1 MIEEKKKVNRP
12 LVYAILGVTLLVL
25 AVSGSAYAFFA
36 ASATNA
42 NAISGKTLDVK
53 LSITSLTKVSAGTG
67 DLIPI
72 YDGTVSGHETQLS
85 NAVTSAKVTG
95 KTDCIDNNG
104 YTVCQVYELKIGNA
118 GSNDTKINT
127 EITVNGGTNVKW
139 AKMTDRNTPAAGTAN
154 VDLSTGTL
162 ASDVTLS
169 KNGTVTQYFIVYLKN
184 TGGDQTAADSGKD
197 ISGTVTV
204 RASTGANIE
213 AKF

>member
-139 AKMTDRNTPAAGTAN
+139 AKMTDRNTPAAEAVN
-154 VDLSTGTL
+154 VNLSTGTL

>member
-154 VDLSTGTL
+154 VNLSTGTL

-169 KNGTVTQYFIVYLKN
+169 KMVL
-184 TGGDQTAADSGKD
+184 
-197 ISGTVTV
+197 
-204 RASTGANIE
+204 
-213 AKF
+213 

>member
-25 AVSGSAYAFFA
+25 AVSDSAYAFFA

-154 VDLSTGTL
+154 VNLSTGTL

>member
-154 VDLSTGTL
+154 VNLSTGTL

-184 TGGDQTAADSGKD
+184 TGEDQTAADSGKD
-197 ISGTVTV
+197 ISGIVTV

>member
-25 AVSGSAYAFFA
+25 AGSGSAYAFFA

-53 LSITSLTKVSAGTG
+53 LSITSLTRVSAGTG

-72 YDGTVSGHETQLS
+72 YDGTVSGHDTQLS
-85 NAVTSAKVTG
+85 KAVTSAKVTG

-127 EITVNGGTNVKW
+127 EITVKGGTNVKW

-154 VDLSTGTL
+154 VNLSTGTL

-184 TGGDQTAADSGKD
+184 IGTDQTPADSGKD

>member
-12 LVYAILGVTLLVL
+12 LVYATLGVTLLVL

-154 VDLSTGTL
+154 VNLSTGTL

>member
-85 NAVTSAKVTG
+85 NAVTSAKVSG
-95 KTDCIDNNG
+95 KSDCIDNNG
-104 YTVCQVYELKIGNA
+104 YRVCQVYELKIGNA

-154 VDLSTGTL
+154 VNLSTGTL

-184 TGGDQTAADSGKD
+184 TGGDQTTADSGKD